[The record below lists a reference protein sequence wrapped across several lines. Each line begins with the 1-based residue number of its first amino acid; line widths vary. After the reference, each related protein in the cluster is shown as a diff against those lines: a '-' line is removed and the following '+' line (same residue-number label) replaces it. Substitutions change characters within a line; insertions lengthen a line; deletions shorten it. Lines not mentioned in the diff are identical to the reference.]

1 MVAQMFKRIGK
12 SMRVVL
18 VESCGGV
25 GGGTMAGVVGAGELK
40 LFPRSVPLR
49 M

>member
-1 MVAQMFKRIGK
+1 MRRPE
-12 SMRVVL
+12 RVVL
-18 VESCGGV
+18 VEDCLGMS
-25 GGGTMAGVVGAGELK
+25 GGTAASVVASGGMN